1 MSARPLLWGPKKV
14 PVPYVAAWSAETVS
28 VAGALTVRPGGAG
41 LAYRDEVPGDRDRHG
56 VLWARMSRSPGQGR
70 PDFRKLHSHRQRRA
84 MLGLLCQVCGGT
96 ADRTARGWLFAL
108 PRPDPERR
116 SPGWPEGAL
125 STKPPLC
132 RPCAALAVRHCPHL
146 ADPVAI
152 RVRKPRVWGVFGGLV
167 TPAPDGR
174 LTSASGDGHLPYGH
188 RAAPWF
194 LASQLVLE
202 LTRCTEENFG
212 TGSVRP

>member
-1 MSARPLLWGPKKV
+1 MRRPGRPHVARP
-14 PVPYVAAWSAETVS
+14 A
-28 VAGALTVRPGGAG
+28 VRPA
-41 LAYRDEVPGDRDRHG
+41 
-56 VLWARMSRSPGQGR
+56 
-70 PDFRKLHSHRQRRA
+70 
-84 MLGLLCQVCGGT
+84 
-96 ADRTARGWLFAL
+96 
-108 PRPDPERR
+108 RPDPARC

-152 RVRKPRVWGVFGGLV
+152 RVREPRAWGVFGGLV
-167 TPAPDGR
+167 APAPDGR
-174 LTSASGDGHLPYGH
+174 PTSASGDGHLLHGH

-202 LTRCTEENFG
+202 LTRCA
-212 TGSVRP
+212 